1 MRIFGLVGF
10 PLGHSF
16 SKKYFSEKFLNEGIK
31 DARYELFPLPDL
43 ELFHGLLASEP
54 DLCGLNITIPYKQ
67 AIIPWLHDLDPTAAA
82 AGAVNTIRIRDGKL
96 EGFNTDVVG
105 FEQSLR
111 GWFLD
116 QKVPMPAEALVLGSG
131 GASRAVCFVLEKM
144 AIPFRVVTRRPEH
157 SGQIGWDDLVRYE
170 PAPGP
175 VLWVNTTPLGMAP
188 EVETCPP
195 VPFQKFKPED
205 LVYDLVYN
213 PAETLLLQRAG
224 KIGCTVKNGLEMLHL
239 QAEAAWQIWNTCP

>member
-1 MRIFGLVGF
+1 MRVFGLIGY

-16 SKKYFSEKFLNEGIK
+16 SKKYFTEKFLNEGIE
-31 DARYELFPLPDL
+31 DARYELFPLSDL
-43 ELFHGLLASEP
+43 ELLHGLLASEP
-54 DLCGLNITIPYKQ
+54 DLCGLNVTIPYKQ
-67 AIIPWLHDLDPTAAA
+67 EVMSWLHDLDPTAAA

-96 EGFNTDVVG
+96 KGYNTDVVG

-111 GWFLD
+111 GWLLA
-116 QKVPMPAEALVLGSG
+116 QNVSMPSDALVLGNG
-131 GASRAVCFVLEKM
+131 GASRAVCYVLEKM
-144 AIPFRVVTRRPEH
+144 TIPYRVVTRRPEQ
-157 SGQIGWDDLVRYE
+157 SGHIGWDELARYE
-170 PAPGP
+170 TAPGP

-195 VPFQKFKPED
+195 VPFQKFKSED

-224 KIGCTVKNGLEMLHL
+224 KLGCAFKNGLEMLHL
-239 QAEAAWQIWNTCP
+239 QAEAAWQIWNT